1 MISAQPYIAMTVLER
16 QRRGGKTF
24 VAGFGLAGVLMIAAI
39 ILAFILANPLLAV
52 RDPVS
57 KADVI
62 VVLGGDGPP
71 RAAWA
76 AGLWLKGVAPR
87 VLISGDGDCYW
98 IREAMIDRGVDRRAI
113 VTECQSGS
121 TWENALFSAPI
132 LKQMNARSAVLVTS
146 WYHSRRAMAS
156 FAATSKDIHWM
167 SDPVEP
173 DEPLWDVGLS
183 HDGIQLLKEYPKT
196 LWYAARLFL
205 GIEPASRPVSFPS
218 REVTP

>member
-1 MISAQPYIAMTVLER
+1 MISIVL
-16 QRRGGKTF
+16 
-24 VAGFGLAGVLMIAAI
+24 LALL
-39 ILAFILANPLLAV
+39 LADPLLAV

-76 AGLWLKGVAPR
+76 AGLWLKGFAPR

-113 VTECQSGS
+113 TTECQSGT

-132 LKQMNARSAVLVTS
+132 LKQMNVRKAILVTS
-146 WYHSRRAMAS
+146 LYHSRRAMAT
-156 FAATSKDIHWM
+156 FTATSGNIRWM

-173 DEPLWDVGLS
+173 SKPLWDVALS

-196 LWYAARLFL
+196 LWYAARLVL
-205 GIEPASRPVSFPS
+205 GIEPAKRPMPFPS
-218 REVTP
+218 REVRS